1 MVTKKKPVAITV
13 SSILTSKQR
22 FVRNVRWQFVAIGSQ
37 VLIGGAY
44 LILLARY
51 LGPAEFG
58 VFSTVMAVIS
68 VVGLLFEMRLQ
79 EIVARDFCHLED
91 EKSKLHPHPLYL
103 VDLFV
108 LEIVSRLLPLMV
120 LLMLSELL
128 VRVIRLEPADSDLIT
143 LAAVGF
149 MVSKSGSSVS
159 TGLLRVLGRTD
170 LIAYCTSVDSGLRL
184 VISSIFVIIWHLNV
198 DLALWIGM
206 SVGVIC
212 NGTQIWLAGR
222 EFSLRIAPVS
232 PMGWNVVSAWERLR
246 VARRLIISN
255 LGLSVSDLMAKDLD
269 VLVISSLLSADKVGI
284 YKMTKNFVQLIWRA
298 IDPFYIAI
306 MTEIQRLWQLG
317 EVGDLIYLLRKTSF
331 RLLLL
336 SIALVALGTTMV
348 SLVGDKILGDEFR
361 GVADLMLIMSI
372 WIVFCAPLIWGIP
385 LAVAINRPEL
395 SVGGS
400 VIGLIIGL
408 IGFTIL
414 TPSLGLIGA
423 AIALNATLISG
434 FISTSGFSLWAT
446 REKLFYLRDNN
457 I

>member
-1 MVTKKKPVAITV
+1 
-13 SSILTSKQR
+13 
-22 FVRNVRWQFVAIGSQ
+22 
-37 VLIGGAY
+37 
-44 LILLARY
+44 
-51 LGPAEFG
+51 
-58 VFSTVMAVIS
+58 
-68 VVGLLFEMRLQ
+68 
-79 EIVARDFCHLED
+79 
-91 EKSKLHPHPLYL
+91 
-103 VDLFV
+103 
-108 LEIVSRLLPLMV
+108 
-120 LLMLSELL
+120 
-128 VRVIRLEPADSDLIT
+128 
-143 LAAVGF
+143 
-149 MVSKSGSSVS
+149 
-159 TGLLRVLGRTD
+159 
-170 LIAYCTSVDSGLRL
+170 
-184 VISSIFVIIWHLNV
+184 
-198 DLALWIGM
+198 
-206 SVGVIC
+206 
-212 NGTQIWLAGR
+212 
-222 EFSLRIAPVS
+222 
-232 PMGWNVVSAWERLR
+232 
-246 VARRLIISN
+246 
-255 LGLSVSDLMAKDLD
+255 
-269 VLVISSLLSADKVGI
+269 
-284 YKMTKNFVQLIWRA
+284 MTKNFVQLIWRA